1 MSTTRHLINRQRRR
15 QAVGNQPVPAART
28 TDDTG
33 SEELLGNTSRT
44 PVGLLPAPGPSRTPM
59 GKAAGKRKTVGAKR
73 QEPPESVEGA
83 GEADADSA
91 GRTYLTPLL
100 ILCTLTV
107 LLGAFAGFAHSRAST
122 LRNDPVRANTALTD
136 LARTSEIK
144 GQAAKAVASLF
155 SYDHAKPAAFESAS
169 KTLLTGKA
177 VTQHRALFGDV
188 LAQAEKQKTV
198 ITTAVT
204 DSAVERIDGDRARVL
219 VYADQSSVSTAGTE
233 KQSQSPQNQGV
244 YAGAMLALDLVDR
257 DGHWLVEG
265 IDTFGR

>member
-1 MSTTRHLINRQRRR
+1 MD
-15 QAVGNQPVPAART
+15 G
-28 TDDTG
+28 TDG
-33 SEELLGNTSRT
+33 G
-44 PVGLLPAPGPSRTPM
+44 
-59 GKAAGKRKTVGAKR
+59 GKK
-73 QEPPESVEGA
+73 
-83 GEADADSA
+83 
-91 GRTYLTPLL
+91 YLTPLL

-107 LLGAFAGFAHSRAST
+107 LLGAFAGFAHSRASA
-122 LRNDPVRANTALTD
+122 LRSDPVRANTALTD

-144 GQAAKAVASLF
+144 GQTAKAVASFF
-155 SYDHAKPAAFESAS
+155 SYDHAKPAAFESAT

-177 VTQHRALFGDV
+177 VTQHRALFGDI

-233 KQSQSPQNQGV
+233 KQSPQNQGV

>member
-15 QAVGNQPVPAART
+15 QAVGNQPVPAERATAGAR
-28 TDDTG
+28 
-33 SEELLGNTSRT
+33 RQ
-44 PVGLLPAPGPSRTPM
+44 
-59 GKAAGKRKTVGAKR
+59 GA
-73 QEPPESVEGA
+73 PESVQEA
-83 GEADADSA
+83 GVTGTDGG
-91 GRTYLTPLL
+91 GRKYLTPLL
-100 ILCTLTV
+100 ILCALTV
-107 LLGAFAGFAHSRAST
+107 LLGAFAGFAHSRASA
-122 LRNDPVRANTALTD
+122 LRDDPVRENTALTD

-144 GQAAKAVASLF
+144 GQTAKAVASLF
-155 SYDHAKPAAFESAS
+155 SYDHAKPAAFESAT

-188 LAQAEKQKTV
+188 LAQAEKQKSV

-233 KQSQSPQNQGV
+233 KQNAQNQGV

-257 DGHWLVEG
+257 DGRWLVEG

>member
-1 MSTTRHLINRQRRR
+1 
-15 QAVGNQPVPAART
+15 
-28 TDDTG
+28 
-33 SEELLGNTSRT
+33 
-44 PVGLLPAPGPSRTPM
+44 M
-59 GKAAGKRKTVGAKR
+59 GKTAAKRKTAGTKR
-73 QEPPESVEGA
+73 QDPPESGEEA
-83 GEADADSA
+83 GVS
-91 GRTYLTPLL
+91 GRVKVDGKYLTPLL

-107 LLGAFAGFAHSRAST
+107 LLGAFAGFAHSRASA

-144 GQAAKAVASLF
+144 GQTAKAVASLF

-177 VTQHRALFGDV
+177 VTQHRALFGEV

-233 KQSQSPQNQGV
+233 KQSPQNQGV
-244 YAGAMLALDLVDR
+244 YAGAMLALDLVNR